1 MAIYANTFIITGSNN
16 NIPQVYA
23 NSLSPEGTGS
33 NININS
39 DIVLSGN
46 VITTKRM
53 DVAKTLFAT
62 FRPTSNILFN
72 GSNELQALSNETNR
86 FVLDYNL
93 TDMFGLEDMQM
104 DIPFSSIFDETTGI
118 IRAPFSGF
126 INLQMQGAFS
136 NDGNMSNV
144 HNGVYYYFPNRAH
157 SNARVSASITTS
169 DIVSTSHTL
178 FMLSNDQILPTFY
191 TNDSNAVLLNNGET
205 YIGFSFLIGAKP
217 QHSNYYRV

>member
-16 NIPQVYA
+16 SIPQVYA

-33 NININS
+33 NISINS

-46 VITTKRM
+46 VVSTKRM

-62 FRPTSNILFN
+62 FRPLSNVAFN
-72 GSNELQALSNETNR
+72 GLNELYTLSNETSD
-86 FVLDYNL
+86 FELDYTL
-93 TDMFGLEDMQM
+93 TDMNGLEGQLE
-104 DIPFSSIFDETTGI
+104 IPFSDIFDKSTGTI
-118 IRAPFSGF
+118 HVPFSGF
-126 INLQMQGAFS
+126 INIQIQGAFS

-144 HNGVYYYFPNRAH
+144 RNGVYYYFPNRAH
-157 SNARVSASITTS
+157 SNARVSASFTNT

-178 FMLSNDQILPTFY
+178 FMLSNDLILPTFY

-205 YIGFSFLIGAKP
+205 YIGFSLVIGAKP